1 MIDYKSVVWRTVI
14 GIVAIAVFYF
24 LCWDYLSNGTGI
36 DDIGKQLDTAREQQQ
51 RAGFYIDRATTG
63 IEQVEDGISKAVR
76 DADSITKRLDKLQ
89 TQSLNGS
96 ELITDSSSRIRQC
109 LEVIGKAKERSTKD

>member
-36 DDIGKQLDTAREQQQ
+36 NDIGKQLDTAREQQQ
-51 RAGFYIDRATTG
+51 RAGTYIETAAKG
-63 IEQVEDGISKAVR
+63 IERVEDGIAEAVR

-96 ELITDSSSRIRQC
+96 ELIADSSSRIRQC
-109 LEVIGKAKERSTKD
+109 LEIIGEAKERSTKD